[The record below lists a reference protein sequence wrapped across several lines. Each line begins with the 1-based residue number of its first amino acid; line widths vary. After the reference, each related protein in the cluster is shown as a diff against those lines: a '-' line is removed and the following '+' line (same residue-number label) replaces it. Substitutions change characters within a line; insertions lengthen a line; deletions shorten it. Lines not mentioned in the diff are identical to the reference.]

1 MRLAFHGGMCCG
13 IKTIYELG
21 FPNDTSP
28 PLTKKD
34 KDNSDVGY
42 SAVKPTHSFFTDAA
56 PKETNLERLDRFIAF
71 CKERR
76 PAHII
81 EVTLA
86 DDPNNNYNAKS
97 EYIGYTYQTKMWGK
111 ILTDHGFKKVTEGKN
126 SNSGNVV
133 SVWHLT
139 YDLTATGKK
148 EEAVAYEPDGVE
160 EVS

>member
-1 MRLAFHGGMCCG
+1 VRP
-13 IKTIYELG
+13 K
-21 FPNDTSP
+21 SQ
-28 PLTKKD
+28 
-34 KDNSDVGY
+34 
-42 SAVKPTHSFFTDAA
+42 AA

-111 ILTDHGFKKVTEGKN
+111 ILTDRGFKKVTEGKN

>member
-71 CKERR
+71 CKTNR

-81 EVTLA
+81 EVALA
-86 DDPNNNYNAKS
+86 DHPANNYKAGS
-97 EYIGYTYQTKMWGK
+97 VSCYPYQTKLWGQ
-111 ILTDHGFKKVTEGKN
+111 ILTDRGFKKVTESKN
-126 SNSGNVV
+126 SNSDNVV
-133 SVWHLT
+133 SIWHLT

-148 EEAVAYEPDGVE
+148 DEAVAYEPDGVE